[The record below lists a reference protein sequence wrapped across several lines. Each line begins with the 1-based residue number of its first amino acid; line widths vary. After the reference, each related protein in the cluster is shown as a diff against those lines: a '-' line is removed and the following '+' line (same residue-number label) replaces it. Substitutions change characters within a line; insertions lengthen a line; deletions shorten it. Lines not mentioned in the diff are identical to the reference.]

1 MGGWLSPFP
10 QTGGQPPTA
19 LMPDKRPVDP
29 FTGRPEPV
37 VVPQRPFTEVLS
49 DLRRDADELPQ
60 RGPVQVSDM
69 GLRRLGRKQMVV
81 QSADA
86 EGNVHHQVLTGE
98 TPAGWG
104 AKDLLERVKNRG

>member
-1 MGGWLSPFP
+1 
-10 QTGGQPPTA
+10 
-19 LMPDKRPVDP
+19 
-29 FTGRPEPV
+29 
-37 VVPQRPFTEVLS
+37 VVPQQTFAQLLG

-86 EGNVHHQVLTGE
+86 EGNLRPQVLTGD

-104 AKDLLERVKNRG
+104 AKDLLERVRNRG